1 MNNANWPQL
10 PIAYEIHS
18 YGVVNTLLHTF
29 SPTLVAEVTVGLNH
43 GKQTVEPLTQAD
55 LERNDRTKVGLS
67 GLPQFFPEA
76 NPARILP
83 NASFGVA
90 GLALGSSISQI
101 ASLGVEG
108 RYPFFGQNDIWNI
121 SANLTKVMGAHN
133 MKVGLFCGAHHP
145 ARGALEHFN
154 GSFNFDRNTSNP
166 LDTNHPYAN
175 ALLGSV
181 NSYSEATQH
190 PDADARFTNIEWYV
204 QDNWRV
210 KKNFTIDAGVRF
222 YHIGPTT
229 SRGDQ
234 LAVFLP
240 DQFNAS
246 QAPLLIQPI
255 ARRTVV
261 RGVNPVTGEILPAV
275 YIGTFVPNS
284 GNMANGVRSST
295 KGCRHATLPGGAAHR
310 VRVGRDRERQDGR
323 SRRFRRVSDRFN
335 DDIILQ
341 LVELPPIVN
350 TLPPTTRP

>member
-1 MNNANWPQL
+1 M
-10 PIAYEIHS
+10 
-18 YGVVNTLLHTF
+18 
-29 SPTLVAEVTVGLNH
+29 TVGLNH

-55 LERNDRTKVGLS
+55 LERNDRTNVGLS
-67 GLPQFFPEA
+67 SLPQFFPEA

-108 RYPFFGQNDIWNI
+108 RYPFFGQNDIWNT

-133 MKVGLFCGAHHP
+133 MKVGLFCEHTTRP
-145 ARGALEHFN
+145 AARSSTFN

-175 ALLGSV
+175 ALIGSV

-190 PDADARFTNIEWYV
+190 PDADARFTNIEWFV

-210 KKNFTIDAGVRF
+210 RKNFTVDAGVRF
-222 YHIGPTT
+222 YRIGPTT

-255 ARRTVV
+255 STPDGR

-275 YIGTFVPNS
+275 KIGTFAPNS
-284 GNMANGVRSST
+284 GNPANGVQVFDEGVLDTPSIQVAPRIGFSWDVT
-295 KGCRHATLPGGAAHR
+295 G
-310 VRVGRDRERQDGR
+310 ERQDGR
-323 SRRFRRVSDRFN
+323 SRWLRRVSGPVQRRHHPA
-335 DDIILQ
+335 
-341 LVELPPIVN
+341 VRRAAAASS
-350 TLPPTTRP
+350 TRRPPTTRPSRSCSRRRSA